1 MGESEQKNGHQNKY
15 CTIYIYNTQRVVVI
29 RFLGLLRKF
38 MITTTFQVAKHI
50 SPFPK
55 NIPPN
60 WCDGHATSAC
70 WIENTNIPILLK
82 LLLSSIFLFFLV
94 LDNLAHLYWNAGPFI
109 QCHLIWKSIGD
120 NQFFFSTQMVATLFV
135 SKTLAGEWSKSNSF
149 WFFFVLMDL
158 IVPD

>member
-60 WCDGHATSAC
+60 WCDGHATCAC
-70 WIENTNIPILLK
+70 WIVNTNIPICWN
-82 LLLSSIFLFFLV
+82 SCCHPFFFFFLV

-120 NQFFFSTQMVATLFV
+120 NQFFSTQMVATLFV
-135 SKTLAGEWSKSNSF
+135 SKTLAGEWSKSSFSF
-149 WFFFVLMDL
+149 WWT
-158 IVPD
+158 